1 MNEIIVKSGGIAVLS
16 DAACAEIIEI
26 ENAKKALKAREETLK
41 SELLKAMEDNDIIK
55 MVTSDFTVTRVL
67 PTDRET
73 FDTKRFREEHPDM
86 YDDYVEMKPVKGS
99 LRIKLK

>member
-1 MNEIIVKSGGIAVLS
+1 MNEIIVKNGGIAVLS
-16 DAACAEIIEI
+16 DEAITEIIEI
-26 ENAKKALKAREETLK
+26 ENSKKALKAREETLK
-41 SELLKAMEDNDIIK
+41 AALFEAMEANDIIK
-55 MVTSDFTVTRVL
+55 MGTSDLTVTRVL

>member
-1 MNEIIVKSGGIAVLS
+1 MNEIIIKSGGIAVLS

-73 FDTKRFREEHPDM
+73 FDAKRFREEYPDM
-86 YDDYVEMKPVKGS
+86 YDDYVDIKPVKGS